1 MRNGFK
7 RNETVLNG
15 LIRFSKFCILDHQNL
30 TAMAKAVKIKIE
42 HPCEYCGNEIPNWR
56 RNKKFCDE
64 ICKFKNHNEK
74 RPVVD
79 EDMKH
84 IHAILAD
91 NYEILKSLIG
101 KEDSITVEYQKLVD
115 MKFDFQFCTQVVNE
129 YHTVYTLSGLKQNS
143 GKYKISRVPRKT
155 YRGGYTIK

>member
-1 MRNGFK
+1 
-7 RNETVLNG
+7 
-15 LIRFSKFCILDHQNL
+15 
-30 TAMAKAVKIKIE
+30 
-42 HPCEYCGNEIPNWR
+42 
-56 RNKKFCDE
+56 
-64 ICKFKNHNEK
+64 
-74 RPVVD
+74 
-79 EDMKH
+79 MKH

-129 YHTVYTLSGLKQNS
+129 YHNVYTLSWLKQNS